1 MVLDSALI
9 PNTVDV
15 VIGVF
20 INELHFKVEEEG
32 SQESAVLLK
41 MDKTDD
47 AGEGG
52 AGKEESEG
60 GAGKEESQ
68 GPNNM
73 QIDLLDG
80 GQRDGNSSS

>member
-1 MVLDSALI
+1 MLDSALI
-9 PNTVDV
+9 LNTVDV

-32 SQESAVLLK
+32 SKESAVLLK
-41 MDKTDD
+41 MDETDD
-47 AGEGG
+47 AG
-52 AGKEESEG
+52 EG

-80 GQRDGNSSS
+80 GQRDGSSSS